1 MRTKILILAV
11 LTALLLGACQSADTT
26 PASQETAQPPQTNIQ
41 DTPQQS
47 QVPNPTNTPGPA
59 EPTAITS
66 SGPMPGCRV
75 TGSQLKPN
83 PTMEAIFPAVSEKD
97 WTTGPSDAAV
107 TITEYSDFQ

>member
-11 LTALLLGACQSADTT
+11 LTTLLLGACQTANTT
-26 PASQETAQPPQTNIQ
+26 PTSQEPTQPIQATTQ

-47 QVPNPTNTPGPA
+47 PASSPTHTPSPA
-59 EPTAITS
+59 EPTVIAS
-66 SGPMPGCRV
+66 SGPLPGCRV
-75 TGSQLKPN
+75 TGGQFKAN
-83 PTMEAIFPAVSEKD
+83 PTMEALFPAVSEKD